1 MFLCVFCAVGGQKGG
16 GDQLSSLIRLKTIF
30 LSKTSVKDGCF
41 DKSGFSKIDF
51 CCINAKLCNQ
61 VRSLDHF
68 VVQNF
73 GDFLC

>member
-51 CCINAKLCNQ
+51 CCINAIL
-61 VRSLDHF
+61 LTAHATTP
-68 VVQNF
+68 
-73 GDFLC
+73 L